1 MKSMDQNH
9 AKLNKITDLT
19 KDNLGLF
26 FGDFFGIFFG
36 ATLDGWGSNPG

>member
-1 MKSMDQNH
+1 MKSMDRNH
-9 AKLNKITDLT
+9 SKLNKIADLT

-26 FGDFFGIFFG
+26 FGDFFGNFFG